1 MVSTMMPH
9 DFPALFALR
18 DRRHSDRM
26 VILEC
31 HALLEEE
38 PRHWQHWEPP
48 SRLIGIHPVSQSR
61 DHGFWLTEH
70 PPSPRHHPHITI
82 VLTRS
87 RGSNYN
93 DYRFRLRSWVLTG
106 DYVFTQRFPIP
117 VPVLHLDTD
126 GAASVEGAIDDHFW
140 FYTNHGSPVIR
151 RDWYRYHNP
160 RPIRRRSAS
169 SDDSDTDESEA
180 EPRGRRARPSRDAQ
194 GAGHGAAAAPKPS
207 APEPTAI
214 PAFVAAALA
223 TAAVSKGDTCP
234 ISMEPLATAVAIGVT
249 SCFHVFDA
257 SSIAIWLT
265 TSGGGCCPVCKQRCV
280 LTLPPSCDAQGAG
293 HRDPKP
299 ATAPGNSP
307 ALVEL

>member
-126 GAASVEGAIDDHFW
+126 GAGVESAIDDNFW

-160 RPIRRRSAS
+160 RPIRRRSVS

-180 EPRGRRARPSRDAQ
+180 EPPRRARPTRDAQ
-194 GAGHGAAAAPKPS
+194 GAGHGTPAPKPVPPKE
-207 APEPTAI
+207 PEAI

-234 ISMEPLATAVAIGVT
+234 ISMEPLATATAIGVT